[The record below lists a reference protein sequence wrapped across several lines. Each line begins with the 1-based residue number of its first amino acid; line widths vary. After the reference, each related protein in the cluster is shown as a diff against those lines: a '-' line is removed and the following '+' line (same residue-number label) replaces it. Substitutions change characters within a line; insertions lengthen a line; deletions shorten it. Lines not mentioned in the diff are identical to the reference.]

1 MDIMGRSYISITSG
15 SWKVNVKAHRSEIK
29 GRHGDNFRDQ
39 NMLLISLGA
48 LTNLYVAILQ
58 AETGNSSHAHKEEKG
73 KKSEDR
79 KRVKDLITF

>member
-1 MDIMGRSYISITSG
+1 
-15 SWKVNVKAHRSEIK
+15 
-29 GRHGDNFRDQ
+29 
-39 NMLLISLGA
+39 MLLISLGA
-48 LTNLYVAILQ
+48 LANLYMAILQ